1 LVERDLA
8 KVEVAGSKPVS
19 RSSFEPG
26 ARSETEEYAGLLN
39 TPESARA
46 LRAHLEAALKRLD
59 IDDELDRLV
68 NPRHTDHDRHAY
80 LPRKI
85 ADQVEAARR
94 EIQKALDALV

>member
-1 LVERDLA
+1 L
-8 KVEVAGSKPVS
+8 STS
-19 RSSFEPG
+19 
-26 ARSETEEYAGLLN
+26 
-39 TPESARA
+39 ESARS

-85 ADQVEAARR
+85 ADQVAAARR
-94 EIQKALDALV
+94 DIQKALDALG

>member
-1 LVERDLA
+1 LD
-8 KVEVAGSKPVS
+8 
-19 RSSFEPG
+19 
-26 ARSETEEYAGLLN
+26 
-39 TPESARA
+39 TPESARS
-46 LRAHLEAALKRLD
+46 LQAHLEAALKRLD

-85 ADQVEAARR
+85 ADQVAAARR